1 MPCVRKLARIA
12 YLIFLPCVAQ
22 QRRTTGGRMDSAAAA
37 TVGASVRTTRNIN
50 VFLLGL
56 AFMLMFT
63 AFQTMGNVQTTI
75 LNSAR
80 NNQSDGYVEG
90 FDGTGQTSLA
100 IIYVFFA
107 ASNWIA
113 PSVVAVLG
121 PRITMGVGGLAYATF
136 IAQGSRLMPLF
147 VWKLSFSRLS

>member
-1 MPCVRKLARIA
+1 MPCVRKLARLA
-12 YLIFLPCVAQ
+12 YLVFLPCVAQ
-22 QRRTTGGRMDSAAAA
+22 RRTPGSGRMETNVTTAAS
-37 TVGASVRTTRNIN
+37 TKRNIN

-121 PRITMGVGGLAYATF
+121 PRITMGVGGLVYASF
-136 IAQGSRLMPLF
+136 IAQGS
-147 VWKLSFSRLS
+147 

>member
-1 MPCVRKLARIA
+1 MPCVRKLARVA

-22 QRRTTGGRMDSAAAA
+22 QRRTTGGRMETATA

-136 IAQGSRLMPLF
+136 IAQGSEFMQPF
-147 VWKLSFSRLS
+147 V

>member
-1 MPCVRKLARIA
+1 MPCVRKLARVA

-22 QRRTTGGRMDSAAAA
+22 QRRTTGGRMETAAA
-37 TVGASVRTTRNIN
+37 TGGASVRTTRNIN

-136 IAQGSRLMPLF
+136 IAQGSEFMQPF
-147 VWKLSFSRLS
+147 V

>member
-1 MPCVRKLARIA
+1 MRKLARVV
-12 YLIFLPCVAQ
+12 YLIFLPCVAT
-22 QRRTTGGRMDSAAAA
+22 RRSAGRMEPAAAA
-37 TVGASVRTTRNIN
+37 AAASSVRTVRNIN

-80 NNQSDGYVEG
+80 NNQSAGYVEG

-107 ASNWIA
+107 VSNWIA
-113 PSVVAVLG
+113 PSVVAALG
-121 PRITMGVGGLAYATF
+121 PRITMGLGGLAYASF
-136 IAQGSRLMPLF
+136 IAQGSR
-147 VWKLSFSRLS
+147 

>member
-1 MPCVRKLARIA
+1 MPCVRKLARVA
-12 YLIFLPCVAQ
+12 YLVFLPCIAPAR
-22 QRRTTGGRMDSAAAA
+22 QRRNTGSRMENG
-37 TVGASVRTTRNIN
+37 GASTATAAVSGVRTTRNIN

-121 PRITMGVGGLAYATF
+121 PRITMGVGGLAYASF
-136 IAQGSRLMPLF
+136 IAQGGKSL
-147 VWKLSFSRLS
+147 VVTNVQ

>member
-1 MPCVRKLARIA
+1 MPCVRKLARVA

-22 QRRTTGGRMDSAAAA
+22 QQRRTTGGRMESGATA

-136 IAQGSRLMPLF
+136 IAQGSEFMQPF
-147 VWKLSFSRLS
+147 V

>member
-1 MPCVRKLARIA
+1 MPCVRKLARVA

-22 QRRTTGGRMDSAAAA
+22 QRRTTGSRMETGAAVT
-37 TVGASVRTTRNIN
+37 TVGSAVRTIRNIN

-121 PRITMGVGGLAYATF
+121 PRITMGVGGLVYASF
-136 IAQGSRLMPLF
+136 IAQGS
-147 VWKLSFSRLS
+147 

>member
-1 MPCVRKLARIA
+1 MPCVRKLARVA
-12 YLIFLPCVAQ
+12 YLIFLPRVAQQ
-22 QRRTTGGRMDSAAAA
+22 QRRTTGGRMETDAAA
-37 TVGASVRTTRNIN
+37 TFFGASVRTTRNIN

-121 PRITMGVGGLAYATF
+121 PRITMGVGGLVYASF
-136 IAQGSRLMPLF
+136 IAQGS
-147 VWKLSFSRLS
+147 

>member
-1 MPCVRKLARIA
+1 MPCVRKLARVV

-22 QRRTTGGRMDSAAAA
+22 RRGAGRMEPGAA
-37 TVGASVRTTRNIN
+37 TAAPASSVRTIRNIN

-80 NNQSDGYVEG
+80 NNQSAGYVDG

-107 ASNWIA
+107 VSNWIA
-113 PSVVAVLG
+113 PSVVAALG
-121 PRITMGVGGLAYATF
+121 PRLTMGLGGLAYASF
-136 IAQGSRLMPLF
+136 IAQGSH
-147 VWKLSFSRLS
+147 